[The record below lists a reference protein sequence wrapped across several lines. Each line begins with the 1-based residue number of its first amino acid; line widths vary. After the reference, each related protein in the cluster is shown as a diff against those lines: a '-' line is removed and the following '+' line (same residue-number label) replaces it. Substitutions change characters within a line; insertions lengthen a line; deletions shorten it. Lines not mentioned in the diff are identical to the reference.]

1 MEEIVIV
8 VFANLGFLREIYNM
22 MFYCWDND
30 PQERPT
36 FPQLVKVTIQYQF
49 NILGVQRTLTITYHP
64 PSSDISLSQDL
75 EALLTQG
82 TDYID
87 LNLFPEHGYYN
98 EVSLSGERG

>member
-1 MEEIVIV
+1 
-8 VFANLGFLREIYNM
+8 M

-30 PQERPT
+30 PQERPSFT
-36 FPQLVKVTIQYQF
+36 QLVKV
-49 NILGVQRTLTITYHP
+49 NITHLCHFL
-64 PSSDISLSQDL
+64 SSDFVSCQDL

-98 EVSLSGERG
+98 EVSLSGERV